1 MGWYKANPGSGSGF
15 TDSLCDVLP
24 RMQMLGIAAPAKAV
38 LVLKFA
44 IFVVIHDDRDK
55 GVGL

>member
-1 MGWYKANPGSGSGF
+1 MGLYKANPGSGSGF
-15 TDSLCDVLP
+15 TYSLCDVLP
-24 RMQMLGIAAPAKAV
+24 RIQMLGIAAPAKAV